1 MHQTRKGNQRY
12 FGMRLHIGADTGS
25 GLIHAAATT
34 ASNAHDSNVLPEL
47 LHGYETRLHGD
58 ST

>member
-1 MHQTRKGNQRY
+1 
-12 FGMRLHIGADTGS
+12 MRLHIGADTVS